1 MNCPLLTR
9 CASLPESVPQH
20 VGKHRL
26 ARSHVLGLQARQLA
40 YNGGATHNLL
50 GCLKLTCKEDTVA
63 SLGLEGKVVLVTG
76 GNKGIGAAIVALLE
90 ALGAK
95 VAYTYRSEPGSANSL
110 ALAADVTDFG
120 GMEAVVAQVE
130 DQLGPLYGVVA
141 NAGITQDSLFVKST
155 KAQWDAVIETNLTG
169 VYNTVRPSMPKLN
182 EHGEG
187 SIVLISSVVGEQ
199 GNLGQANY
207 AAAKAGLIGFAKTL
221 ALEGARYNVRCNVIA
236 PGFIE
241 TNMLGSVPEKVKE
254 KIISTIPLG
263 RFGKPE
269 EIAWAAAYLL
279 SPQASYVT
287 GDTLSINGGRYM

>member
-1 MNCPLLTR
+1 M
-9 CASLPESVPQH
+9 
-20 VGKHRL
+20 
-26 ARSHVLGLQARQLA
+26 
-40 YNGGATHNLL
+40 
-50 GCLKLTCKEDTVA
+50 A

-76 GNKGIGAAIVALLE
+76 GNKGIGRAVVALLE
-90 ALGAK
+90 DLGAK
-95 VAYTYRSEPGSANSL
+95 VAYTYRSGPGEGASL
-110 ALAADVTDFG
+110 AIEADVTDFG
-120 GMEAVVAQVE
+120 TMQGVVERVE
-130 DQLGPLYGVVA
+130 GNLGPIYGVVA
-141 NAGITQDSLFVKST
+141 NAGITKDSLFVKST
-155 KAQWDAVIETNLTG
+155 PEQWNAVIETNLTG
-169 VYNTVRPSMPKLN
+169 VYNTVRPTMPRMN

-207 AAAKAGLIGFAKTL
+207 AAAKAGLIGFAKTI

-241 TNMLGSVPEKVKE
+241 TNMLDGVPEKVRE

-263 RFGKPE
+263 RFGTPE